1 MTMATIRRIHPEKHS
16 DIFEKVHKIFTT
28 HVDAKPHHLVG
39 MSLWALH
46 THIYGQYNKTPR
58 LSMLSPVHN
67 CGKSTVLDIL
77 GSMVWNAKRIID
89 PSVASTFR
97 LAPEHTLLMDEV
109 DNMSIIRNMRAI
121 LNDGHSFGGS
131 VVRVGKDGTVISY
144 PVFGPVAFAGI
155 GRIPATLMSRS
166 LVIRLHR
173 SNKVMERFKTL
184 EQYHA
189 NDLIEWS
196 ENVKLNPDPLMP
208 NALVG
213 RDADKWRPLIAVADS
228 FNQGVLARDT
238 AVAFINEG
246 DTLDIKESVLRDTQ
260 KVFLRIKLNV
270 ISVDT
275 LFAKLQEDKEGEFE
289 IDYINQKVTKI
300 AIGRMLV
307 EFQIRSKVYRL
318 NGGIPQRCWFKED
331 FEEMWQRYA

>member
-1 MTMATIRRIHPEKHS
+1 MATIHKINPPKGPEV
-16 DIFEKVHKIFTT
+16 FERVHKIFTT

-77 GSMVWNAKRIID
+77 ASMTWNPKRIID

-131 VVRVGKDGTVISY
+131 VVRVSAGNVISY

-166 LVIRLHR
+166 LIIRLHR
-173 SNKVMERFKTL
+173 STKVMERFKSL

-189 NDLIEWS
+189 TDLIDWAEH
-196 ENVKLNPDPLMP
+196 VKLNPDPQMP
-208 NALVG
+208 KQLVG
-213 RDADKWRPLIAVADS
+213 RDADKWRPLIAVADA
-228 FNQGVLARDT
+228 FNQGVLARET
-238 AVAFINEG
+238 AIAFLNEG
-246 DTLDIKESVLRDTQ
+246 DTLDIKEAVLRDTQ
-260 KVFLRIKLNV
+260 KLFSKTKLNIV
-270 ISVDT
+270 SVDQ
-275 LFAKLQEDKEGEFE
+275 FFGKLQEDRDGDLEV
-289 IDYINQKVTKI
+289 DYVGQKITKL
-300 AIGRMLV
+300 AVGRILA
-307 EFQIRSKVYRL
+307 EFQIKAKNFRL